1 MRAETVRNIAKHLR
15 RTPLHPQW
23 LLGSKETTGG
33 WVAHA
38 VRGRILDIGCADRW
52 IEQRLPRGSDY
63 IGLDYLATGKHM
75 YGARPDLFAD
85 ASQLPLAD
93 ASVDTVVILEV
104 MEHLRQPREALQ
116 EIVRVL
122 RPQGRLL
129 LTMPFL
135 YPIHDAPHDYQRLT
149 IHGLIRDIEAVG
161 LRVDEVLPTLGS
173 AETAGLIACLTLGG
187 MSLRA
192 VQQRSPSLLLVPLFG
207 AVIPVINLLAWLCGR
222 LVPSWDALTA
232 GYRLVA
238 TDTREQHTGA
248 SCDAE

>member
-1 MRAETVRNIAKHLR
+1 MSAEAVRRIAKHLR

-23 LLGSKETTGG
+23 LLGSNESTGR
-33 WVAHA
+33 WVANVA
-38 VRGRILDIGCADRW
+38 RGRILDIGCADRW

-116 EIVRVL
+116 EIARVL

-149 IHGLIRDIEAVG
+149 MHGLIRDVEAAG
-161 LRVDEVLPTLGS
+161 LRVDALTPMLGS
-173 AETAGLIACLTLGG
+173 AETAGLIARLAIGG
-187 MSLRA
+187 MAVRA
-192 VQQRSPSLLLVPLFG
+192 AQRRSVALLLVPLLLAAIP
-207 AVIPVINLLAWLCGR
+207 AVNLLAWLGGR
-222 LVPSWDALTA
+222 LLPAWDAITA
-232 GYRLVA
+232 GYRLAA
-238 TDTREQHTGA
+238 TKA
-248 SCDAE
+248 

>member
-1 MRAETVRNIAKHLR
+1 MRAEPIRRIFKHLR

-23 LLGSKETTGG
+23 LLGSNEATGR
-33 WVAHA
+33 WVARTA
-38 VRGRILDIGCADRW
+38 RGRILDIGCADRW
-52 IEQRLPRGSDY
+52 IEQRLPHGSDY
-63 IGLDYLATGKHM
+63 IGLDYLATGKRM

-104 MEHLRQPREALQ
+104 MEHLRRPREALQ

-122 RPQGRLL
+122 RPAGRLL

-149 IHGLIRDIEAVG
+149 IHGIARDVEAAG
-161 LRVDEVLPTLGS
+161 LRIDALTPMLGS
-173 AETAGLIACLTLGG
+173 AETAGLIACLALGG

-192 VQQRSPSLLLVPLFG
+192 VQQRSPSLLLVPLLA
-207 AVIPVINLLAWLCGR
+207 AVIPVINLLAWLGGR
-222 LVPSWDALTA
+222 LVPSWDAITA
-232 GYRLVA
+232 GYQLA
-238 TDTREQHTGA
+238 A
-248 SCDAE
+248 SKT